1 MSSCD
6 STESEPQ
13 NLVDLLQNRARLTG
27 EECALSF
34 IDYGDADSAAGK
46 CRSISYAELE
56 TQARAVAARLQQTL
70 APGERSLLLFPPC
83 LEFLIAFFG
92 CLYAGV
98 IAVPSSLPR
107 RNRLDTRLQSI
118 VQDSDPRVTLSTSEV
133 IADRDARF
141 RHASKLRDL
150 EWLAVESMEETLA
163 NSWQP
168 ADVAPETVAFLQYTS
183 GSTGTPK
190 GAIVGHG
197 NLLHTLR
204 DLDRGF
210 EHDQNSVMVSWLPL
224 FHDLGLIYGALLPVY
239 RGFPAYL
246 MAPAAFLQRPIRWL
260 KTISDFRGT
269 HTAAP
274 NFAYDLCIRAISPEQ
289 RQGLNLASLR
299 CALNAAE
306 TVRADTVRR
315 FNESFASAALK
326 AHTLR
331 PGYGLAEATLKVS
344 TVPLGVP
351 MSEVRLL
358 ADGLARNRI
367 VPAQPDSAEG
377 TSVIVGCGISHMAA
391 PIVIADP
398 ERCTRLPPSEIGEV
412 WVGGNSIAHGYWRR
426 GEESEKT
433 FRASLTDDP
442 AAGTFLRTGDLG
454 FIRDGELFI
463 CGRRKEVIIIRGL
476 NHYPQDIEAT
486 AQQAHPALRANAGAA
501 FSVEHHAE
509 ERLVLIQEVERTHIR
524 GIEVEVVAAAIR
536 AAIADEHQLQLYALV
551 LVKPHGVP
559 KTSSGKI
566 QRRAAK
572 ALFESRNIEDV
583 IAEWRAPAAIASK
596 VPADASLAA
605 VTGEGAHTEAPNR
618 RAIED
623 WLFDFCCVRLGFNR
637 ADLNPKEPL
646 SRYGMDSLAAV
657 DLAEALGRW
666 LGRQVEPGVAYD
678 FPSIVALA
686 AHFGAPARQVGSFS
700 ACFRDEESASDDG
713 GIAII
718 GIGCRFPESPDPS
731 AFWELLRSGRSAV
744 GPMGRQ
750 RPGAEAFYSM
760 AAQTG
765 LSQILY
771 GGFLDGVDQFD
782 AAFFGVAPRE
792 AERLDPQQR
801 LLLEVSWE
809 ALEDAGLPP
818 DDLAGSRTGAFV
830 GISTNDYGRLFSDH
844 VDEYVGTGNALS
856 LAANRL
862 SYVHDWR
869 GPSVAIDTACSSALV
884 AIHQACN
891 SLRIGECDLAMAG
904 GVNLILTP
912 HWSVSFARAGMLAPD
927 GLCKTFDARANGY
940 VRGEGCGL
948 IVLERLK
955 DAVRNGR
962 RTLAVIRGSAINQDG
977 RSNGLTAPNGM
988 AQREVIKRALSNA
1001 GVGPS
1006 AISYVEAHGTGTLLG
1021 DPIELQALRDVVF
1034 SGRDPDQPCW
1044 IGSVKPNIGHL
1055 EAAAGV
1061 ASLIKVVLA
1070 MVHRSIPPQVHLSK
1084 LNPKIS
1090 SGDAFPLLAREPN
1103 DWKSNGGRR
1112 MAGIS
1117 SFGFGGANAHLVL
1130 EESDTAISAADGISA
1145 KKDGIPLVLAL
1156 SANSPESLEDLACGY
1171 RRLLTDVP
1179 VDVSEYA
1186 VASAACSQRAQLPY
1200 RAAFVADDLEILK
1213 SALSRVGGEAEF
1225 SGGQLS
1231 LANEAFVAR
1240 GHARRAPK
1248 VAFLFTGQGSQYSGM
1263 ARELYGHE
1271 PVFRAALERCSA
1283 VLTDHLPVPLVDLLH
1298 NEAHRTTLNQTSCA
1312 QPALFA
1318 LEYALCELWR
1328 SWGVVADAVLGHS
1341 AGEYAAGCA
1350 AGVFDFETGLHL
1362 VAERG
1367 RLMQALSADGAMA
1380 AVFAPISQVAEVL
1393 ANFEGELDLA
1403 AINGPGETVISGRSE
1418 SVVAACQ
1425 HFASSGAHTQRLDVS
1440 SAFHSRLMEPML
1452 APFAEFLKKHSLRAP
1467 SIAFVSNLTGTVES
1481 ESVTRS
1487 DYWTQHVRLP
1497 VRFAD
1502 GIDAL
1507 HELGCE
1513 VFVEIGPRS
1522 VLTAL
1527 AQRAFPERPATFVA
1541 SLGRGSSD
1549 RRQMAE
1555 AVAKLFA
1562 AGAKILWRGYHRQ
1575 TPAGNVQLPKYPFQR
1590 RRYWLPN
1597 DELTQRQELPPDRP
1611 ETSAPNG
1618 NAESLL
1624 LELTVGSAATRL
1636 RRLREH
1642 IMNEVREVLGFPPD
1656 EPLDPA
1662 EGFADLGMDSIMAI
1676 RLRDRLQ
1683 VSLKRELPSTLVF
1696 HHPTVE
1702 ELAGHLLQVVCDA
1715 GVPADRS
1722 DASECGFEQVS
1733 DEEVVR
1739 RIARK
1744 FETLL
1749 S

>member
-6 STESEPQ
+6 SSDREPR
-13 NLVDLLQNRARLTG
+13 NLVDLLRNRGTLSG
-27 EECALSF
+27 KECAFSF
-34 IDYGDADSAAGK
+34 VDYGDADSAVGK
-46 CRSISYAELE
+46 CRSISYAELD
-56 TQARAVAARLQQTL
+56 TRARAVAATLQQKL
-70 APGERSLLLFPPC
+70 APQERGLLLFPPS

-107 RNRLDTRLQSI
+107 RSRLDKRLQSI
-118 VQDSDPRVTLSTSEV
+118 VQDSGPRVALSTSEV

-141 RHASKLRDL
+141 RHTSELRDL
-150 EWLAVESMEETLA
+150 EWLAVDSIDDALA
-163 NSWQP
+163 NSWHP
-168 ADVAPETVAFLQYTS
+168 ADVAPDTVAFLQYTS

-190 GAIVGHG
+190 GVIVGHG

-204 DLDRGF
+204 DLDCGF
-210 EHDQNSVMVSWLPL
+210 EHDQDSVMVSWLPL

-274 NFAYDLCIRAISPEQ
+274 NFAYDLCVSAILPEQ
-289 RQGLNLASLR
+289 RRDLDLGNLR

-315 FNESFASAALK
+315 FHEAFVSAALK
-326 AHTLR
+326 PYTLR

-344 TVPLGVP
+344 TAPLGVP
-351 MSEVRLL
+351 LSEVWLL

-367 VPAQPDSAEG
+367 VPVKPGFAEG
-377 TSVIVGCGISHMAA
+377 TSVIVGCGISHSAA
-391 PIVIADP
+391 TIVIADP
-398 ERCTRLPPSEIGEV
+398 DSCTPMAPDCIGEV
-412 WVGGNSIAHGYWRR
+412 WVGGSSIAQGYWGRT
-426 GEESEKT
+426 EESERT
-433 FRASLTDDP
+433 FRATLTDRP
-442 AAGTFLRTGDLG
+442 AAGRFLRTGDLG
-454 FIRDGELFI
+454 FVRDGELFI

-476 NHYPQDIEAT
+476 NYYPQDIEAT
-486 AQQAHPALRANAGAA
+486 AQQAHRSLRANAGAA
-501 FSVEHHAE
+501 FSIEHHGE
-509 ERLVLIQEVERTHIR
+509 ERLVLMQEVERTHIR
-524 GIEVEVVAAAIR
+524 SVKIEVVAAAIR

-551 LVKPHGVP
+551 LVKPRGVP

-566 QRRAAK
+566 QRRAAR
-572 ALFESRNIEDV
+572 ALFESAKIEDV
-583 IAEWRAPAAIASK
+583 IAEWRAPEVIAAGAPLF
-596 VPADASLAA
+596 VVAP
-605 VTGEGAHTEAPNR
+605 EGTHTQTPNH

-623 WLFDFCCVRLGFNR
+623 WLLDFCSIRLGFSR

-678 FPSIVALA
+678 FPTIGALA
-686 AHFGAPARQVGSFS
+686 AHFGAPALQVESFS
-700 ACFRDEESASDDG
+700 ARSRDEEPASHDR

-718 GIGCRFPESPDPS
+718 GIGCRFPGAPNPT

-744 GPMGRQ
+744 GSMARQ

-818 DDLAGSRTGAFV
+818 DDLVGSRTGAFV

-891 SLRIGECDLAMAG
+891 SLRTGECDLAIAG

-927 GLCKTFDARANGY
+927 GECKTFDARANGY

-955 DAVRNGR
+955 DALRNGR

-1090 SGDAFPLLAREPN
+1090 SSEVFPLLAREPK
-1103 DWKSNGGRR
+1103 DWKLGGGRR

-1117 SFGFGGANAHLVL
+1117 SFGFGGTNAHLVL
-1130 EESDTAISAADGISA
+1130 EESDTAISAADGIST
-1145 KKDGIPLVLAL
+1145 KEDGIPLVLAL
-1156 SANSPESLEDLACGY
+1156 SANSPESLKDLARGY
-1171 RRLLTDVP
+1171 RRLLADLP
-1179 VDVSEYA
+1179 EHVSEYA
-1186 VASAACSQRAQLPY
+1186 VASAACAQRAQLPH
-1200 RAAFVADDLEILK
+1200 RAAFVADDLEILER
-1213 SALSRVGGEAEF
+1213 ALSRVGGEPEF
-1225 SGGQLS
+1225 SGGQLT
-1231 LANEAFVAR
+1231 LASEAVVAQ

-1271 PVFRAALERCSA
+1271 PAFRAALERCSA

-1298 NEAHRTTLNQTSCA
+1298 NEAHRDTLNQTSCA

-1350 AGVFDFETGLHL
+1350 AGVFGFEMGLHL
-1362 VAERG
+1362 IAERG

-1380 AVFAPISQVAEVL
+1380 AVFAPISQVVEVL

-1403 AINGPGETVISGRSE
+1403 AINGPGETVISGRVE

-1425 HFASSGAHTQRLDVS
+1425 RFASSGAHTQRLDVS
-1440 SAFHSRLMEPML
+1440 NAFHSRLMEPML
-1452 APFAEFLKKHSLRAP
+1452 AQFAEFLKKYSLRTP
-1467 SIAFVSNLTGTVES
+1467 SIAFVSNSTGQVES

-1502 GIDAL
+1502 GIGAL
-1507 HELGCE
+1507 HQLGCE
-1513 VFVEIGPRS
+1513 VFVEIGPRP
-1522 VLTAL
+1522 VLTGL
-1527 AQRAFPERPATFVA
+1527 AQRAFPDRPATFVA

-1562 AGAKILWRGYHRQ
+1562 AGTKISWRGYHRQ
-1575 TPAGNVQLPKYPFQR
+1575 TPAANVQLPKYPFQR

-1597 DELTQRQELPPDRP
+1597 DELTQQQELPPGRP

-1636 RRLREH
+1636 RMLREH
-1642 IMNEVREVLGFPPD
+1642 IMDEVRKVLGFPPD
-1656 EPLDPA
+1656 EPLDSA
-1662 EGFADLGMDSIMAI
+1662 EGFADLGMDSMMAI

-1702 ELAGHLLQVVCDA
+1702 ELAEHLLQVVYDS
-1715 GVPADRS
+1715 GVLSAPS
-1722 DASECGFEQVS
+1722 IPELGIEQVS
-1733 DEEVVR
+1733 DEEVAR
-1739 RIARK
+1739 RIAQK
-1744 FETLL
+1744 YATLRW
-1749 S
+1749 